1 MVVCK
6 TYNFSC
12 FMNRRFETILNNL
25 MLFEINYNHHL
36 QNVECISN
44 AFSKYV
50 ETDTRGVYNICSLPW
65 TMSMLKL
72 TDYNS
77 TNHQSGCKL
86 SDAIK
91 QNKETISFFS
101 EAKNYNVTGCKGEVY
116 LTKICLHPTDIK
128 IKFVF

>member
-6 TYNFSC
+6 TYKFSS
-12 FMNRRFETILNNL
+12 FMNKRCVCVQLNIFEVHY
-25 MLFEINYNHHL
+25 NYHL
-36 QNVECISN
+36 HNVGCISN

-50 ETDTRGVYNICSLPW
+50 ETDTRGVYNNCSLPW
-65 TMSMLKL
+65 TMSILEL

-91 QNKETISFFS
+91 QNEATISFFA
-101 EAKNYNVTGCKGEVY
+101 EAKNYNVTGCKGEIC
-116 LTKICLHPTDIK
+116 LTKICLLPTDNLYT
-128 IKFVF
+128 FHE